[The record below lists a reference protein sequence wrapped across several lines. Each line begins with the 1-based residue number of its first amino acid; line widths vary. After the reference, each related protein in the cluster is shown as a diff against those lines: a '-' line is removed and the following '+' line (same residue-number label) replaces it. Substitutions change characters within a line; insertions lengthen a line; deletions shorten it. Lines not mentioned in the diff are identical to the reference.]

1 MTLRSDAL
9 NWVLPYGQTSSIIK
23 HSISCTQSLI
33 IFFSPPP
40 QARKLQ
46 ANVLFSAVALLPAAA
61 GRDGLCPSSSPSVGD
76 KGPGMGVSGLSE
88 RGRITQTHGWDRGDQ
103 TVLSLLY
110 SPPELGLAALSLPP
124 SPTPFSFQAGSGEG
138 RGEGKKKT

>member
-1 MTLRSDAL
+1 
-9 NWVLPYGQTSSIIK
+9 
-23 HSISCTQSLI
+23 
-33 IFFSPPP
+33 
-40 QARKLQ
+40 
-46 ANVLFSAVALLPAAA
+46 
-61 GRDGLCPSSSPSVGD
+61 
-76 KGPGMGVSGLSE
+76 MGVSGLSE

-138 RGEGKKKT
+138 RGEGKKKKLNAGAGTPPWEMLKGQAALSSIVTRFRGFALLREHGPWGHPCNG